1 MEDLSERFERT
12 EAYLKQR
19 LSDYKD
25 TMPVKWWQSVSLL
38 AIYWEWMDYLV
49 KEDLKKKSDLLKKWQ
64 RFLMERNTDAIAD
77 LLIGFFEAKRRYG
90 RDKER
95 GEDKRDWFT
104 LCKNYCKKN
113 GWNSDEDL
121 LHSLFSSY
129 SWAERRAYRKVQK
142 REMIADSSRS
152 ILETLAFAE
161 SEMAKKEE
169 EKERKA
175 IERKEKEAEKQRR
188 KEERQ
193 RIQEE
198 KKKQKAEKRNSKAQ
212 DEDIDETPKFVD
224 EWAMNHYR
232 GDDRDI
238 EDENGDIIPNPKYV
252 NNVDEDSIASNPDDE
267 DDNFDWKESENKK
280 RSKKKKSGQ
289 QLEFQFG
296 NED

>member
-1 MEDLSERFERT
+1 MSVENLSERFERY

-19 LSDYKD
+19 LSDYKE
-25 TMPVKWWQSVSLL
+25 TMPVKWWQGVTLL

-49 KEDLKKKSDLLKKWQ
+49 KENLKKKSDLLKRWQ

-113 GWNSDEDL
+113 GWNDDEL
-121 LHSLFSSY
+121 LYSLFSSY
-129 SWAERRAYRKVQK
+129 SWAERRAYRKVEK
-142 REMIADSSRS
+142 GMMLADSSRS
-152 ILETLAFAE
+152 ILETLDFVK

-188 KEERQ
+188 KEERL
-193 RIQEE
+193 RIKEE
-198 KKKQKAEKRNSKAQ
+198 KQRKEAEKHNKAQ
-212 DEDIDETPKFVD
+212 DEYIEETSKIVD

-252 NNVDEDSIASNPDDE
+252 NNVDEDSIASNPEAE

>member
-1 MEDLSERFERT
+1 MENLSERFERT

-25 TMPVKWWQSVSLL
+25 IMPVKWWQSVSLL

-113 GWNSDEDL
+113 GWNDDGDL
-121 LHSLFSSY
+121 LYSLFSSY
-129 SWAERRAYRKVQK
+129 SWAERRAYRKVEK
-142 REMIADSSRS
+142 GEMLADSSRS
-152 ILETLAFAE
+152 ILETLAFTE

-169 EKERKA
+169 EKQRKA

-188 KEERQ
+188 KEERL
-193 RIQEE
+193 RIKEE
-198 KKKQKAEKRNSKAQ
+198 KQRKEAEKHNKAQ
-212 DEDIDETPKFVD
+212 DEYVEEISKIVD

-252 NNVDEDSIASNPDDE
+252 NNVDEESITPNPDDE
-267 DDNFDWKESENKK
+267 DDNFDWKEPENKK
-280 RSKKKKSGQ
+280 RIKKKKLGQ